1 MNERHP
7 ESNEATTWRLKCLRY
22 AMAKDNQSAFAAML
36 GIEPK
41 RWNNMERGHP
51 LSKEVAFL
59 IIRRWPDITLDWL
72 FRGIDDHLTVRRQR
86 ELADAGNAMTSADRS
101 RTRVG

>member
-1 MNERHP
+1 MSDHP
-7 ESNEATTWRLKCLRY
+7 ESTEATAWRLKCLRY
-22 AMAKDNQSAFAAML
+22 SVAGTNQTRFAGIL

-41 RWNNMERGHP
+41 RWNNLERGHP

-59 IIRRWPDITLDWL
+59 IIRRWPDISLDWL
-72 FRGIDDHLTVRRQR
+72 FRGKDDHLTVKRQR

-101 RTRVG
+101 TAKAG